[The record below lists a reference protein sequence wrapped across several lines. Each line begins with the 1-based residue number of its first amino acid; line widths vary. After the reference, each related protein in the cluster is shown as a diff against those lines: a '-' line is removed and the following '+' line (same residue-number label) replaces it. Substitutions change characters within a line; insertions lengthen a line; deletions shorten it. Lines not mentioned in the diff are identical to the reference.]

1 MRHWLA
7 CVCLL
12 TCGAAAAETC
22 KYIDADGRTIYSNIP
37 IKRARKVA
45 CFQPPTPVDVPN
57 PGSAAGTKAA
67 APAGTA
73 ERPRVD
79 ASTQRQRD
87 GNRRQ
92 ILEDEL
98 AREQEALAAAKK
110 ALADQQALAA
120 PGGRMDAAA
129 DERTKSY
136 SDAVTL
142 HEKNIASLRQ
152 ELANLK

>member
-1 MRHWLA
+1 MRHWLV

-37 IKRARKVA
+37 IKRARKVS
-45 CFQPPTPVDVPN
+45 CFQPPVPADAPD
-57 PGSAAGTKAA
+57 PGSAANAKAVSPVGA
-67 APAGTA
+67 AG
-73 ERPRVD
+73 RPHVD

-87 GNRRQ
+87 SSRRQ

-110 ALADQQALAA
+110 ALEQQSPAA
-120 PGGRMDAAA
+120 GGGRTDAGA
-129 DERTKSY
+129 DERSKSY
-136 SDAVTL
+136 SEAVAL